1 MPDVS
6 NPQQNLTTATGELL
20 PPAFRLIRSTYS
32 PRGDQACGAEHMEIG
47 GEPTEDTMM
56 QDGEG
61 EGEEQ
66 RPPFQA
72 EGAFAQETTMQRQA
86 LV

>member
-1 MPDVS
+1 
-6 NPQQNLTTATGELL
+6 
-20 PPAFRLIRSTYS
+20 
-32 PRGDQACGAEHMEIG
+32 MEIG